1 MLNKEDGVWNTLISF
16 NFCFIFF
23 LINLLLIEGI
33 HAYYLITYIYIY
45 IYIYSYLYLR
55 IQIVILLL

>member
-23 LINLLLIEGI
+23 LINLLVIEGI

-45 IYIYSYLYLR
+45 SYLYLR
-55 IQIVILLL
+55 IHIVILLL

>member
-33 HAYYLITYIYIY
+33 HAYYLITFIYIY
-45 IYIYSYLYLR
+45 IYIF
-55 IQIVILLL
+55 IVIYI

>member
-1 MLNKEDGVWNTLISF
+1 MLNKEDEVWNTLISF

-23 LINLLLIEGI
+23 LINLLVIEGI
-33 HAYYLITYIYIY
+33 HAYYLITFIY